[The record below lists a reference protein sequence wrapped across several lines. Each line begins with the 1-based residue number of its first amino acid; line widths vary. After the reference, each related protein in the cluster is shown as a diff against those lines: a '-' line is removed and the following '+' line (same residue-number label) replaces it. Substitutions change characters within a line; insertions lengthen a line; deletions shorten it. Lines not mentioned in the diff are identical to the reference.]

1 MGISISSNTISYT
14 QVNQNFLILNVG
26 LIIKN
31 SKKCGSILNRADLVG
46 LYSESNKLSQY
57 LTGRAIELSLGHR
70 DPTRINIPK
79 SALGAP

>member
-1 MGISISSNTISYT
+1 MGISIRSNTISYT
-14 QVNQNFLILNVG
+14 QANQNFLILTVG

-31 SKKCGSILNRADLVG
+31 SKKCGSILDRADLVG

-57 LTGRAIELSLGHR
+57 LTGRTIELSLGRR
-70 DPTRINIPK
+70 DPTRINTTF